1 MKILLIILIIFG
13 SILTLKNALST
24 PRPSFTTPTNNG
36 VQLIERQSEQNEIL
50 KKWFFFNYN
59 KRTEVS
65 FINEVSTTSD
75 VVTEL
80 FKAILVSFRVMENAD
95 ENKSHIC
102 LYAFPNL
109 PKIVNKNNIKTIETN
124 INEFLIQSKL
134 LLQPDYQYS
143 TQLIVDEKSD
153 FPLGLSL
160 LLLVEGI
167 KTKVC
172 I

>member
-1 MKILLIILIIFG
+1 
-13 SILTLKNALST
+13 
-24 PRPSFTTPTNNG
+24 
-36 VQLIERQSEQNEIL
+36 
-50 KKWFFFNYN
+50 
-59 KRTEVS
+59 
-65 FINEVSTTSD
+65 
-75 VVTEL
+75 
-80 FKAILVSFRVMENAD
+80 MENAD

-109 PKIVNKNNIKTIETN
+109 PKIINKNNIKTIETN

-143 TQLIVDEKSD
+143 TQLIVDEKGD

-160 LLLVEGI
+160 LLLVEGV

-172 I
+172 TIYLIYKPVIVISYFTSYKLSLLLYTRFNIYLLLLYTLSPSLSHLSSLCL